1 MAAAAKASV
10 DPYQGYKFAL
20 DEEIKKANDDR
31 VYFRNRGK
39 TMYKMKDFLYGE
51 NETGED
57 VVDMN
62 LREMED
68 KHERAGLEAMKRVM
82 EQGHLRKEI
91 FEEGG
96 VPPLLM
102 NQLAAEMYN
111 KEPLFEDMQT
121 DACKRLLPDTKL
133 MHDLCSDF
141 ESEDEFETKEAND
154 FLLQCRDK
162 RNLCDF
168 VVTHDKQDHILHDL
182 MFLHLDEF
190 EYWKKKQGDSTPV
203 KYLRT
208 VPDRYQ
214 ENFSIDCYDVEDLSK
229 IVKDPSNFN
238 LYMAYGIRYIGSS
251 AFANSQYE
259 MPDSYVGTWI
269 LPSTV
274 LSIGDNCFYRFK
286 GFNEL
291 DLSRTQIDV
300 IEDGCFQ
307 ESEFQAIT
315 LPRGIKKIKKEA
327 FFGCNF
333 LEHVN
338 LEDTQVTEIWFGA
351 FANCIFRTIEFPATL
366 QNIAKNSFKHCQN
379 LRVVDLAKTN
389 VTEIGLGA
397 FAECNALEEVVL
409 PETLKVIGPA
419 AFIECINLKKINL
432 HDTKI
437 DKLYTQTFR
446 NCTSMT
452 VLQLPDTLTM
462 ISGGLEH
469 TGLKEI
475 VMPKSVT
482 DVFHACFNNMPN
494 LEVAVFENEND
505 FFVDYNIDSRRINFE
520 NCPSLKRIIRRN
532 KPITGGFLSKLNLEN
547 HPDVEITSD

>member
-1 MAAAAKASV
+1 
-10 DPYQGYKFAL
+10 
-20 DEEIKKANDDR
+20 
-31 VYFRNRGK
+31 
-39 TMYKMKDFLYGE
+39 MKDLLYGR
-51 NETGED
+51 NQTGQEEVERD
-57 VVDMN
+57 
-62 LREMED
+62 LQQMED

-111 KEPLFEDMQT
+111 EEPLFEDMQT

-133 MHDLCSDF
+133 MQDLCSD
-141 ESEDEFETKEAND
+141 SKEAND

-168 VVTHDKQDHILHDL
+168 VVTHDKQDHILHNL
-182 MFLHLDEF
+182 MFLLPEEF
-190 EYWKKKQGDSTPV
+190 EFWKKKQGDSTPV

-251 AFANSQYE
+251 AFANSLYE

-307 ESEFQAIT
+307 KSGFQAIT

-327 FFGCNF
+327 FCRCSF

-338 LEDTQVTEIWFGA
+338 LEDTQVTEIWVDA
-351 FANCIFRTIEFPATL
+351 FHRCIFKTIEFPATL
-366 QNIAKNSFKHCQN
+366 DKIGKLSFNYCRN
-379 LRVVDLAKTN
+379 LRVVDLAITN
-389 VTEIGLGA
+389 VTQIGVGA
-397 FAECNALEEVVL
+397 FEECNALENVIL
-409 PETLKVIGPA
+409 PKTLKVIGEN
-419 AFIECINLKKINL
+419 AFHWCENLKTINL

-437 DKLYTQTFR
+437 QTLEENTFDD
-446 NCTSMT
+446 CTSLT
-452 VLQLPDTLTM
+452 VLQLPDTLTT
-462 ISGGLEH
+462 IKEAFGG

-475 VMPKSVT
+475 VVPKSVAG
-482 DVFHACFNNMPN
+482 VHFRAFNRMPN

-505 FFVDYNIDSRRINFE
+505 DRFIVGTDGSYGWMMRFE
-520 NCPSLKRIIRRN
+520 DCPSLKRIIRRN
-532 KPITGGFLSKLNLEN
+532 KPITFRFLSNFNLHEGLL
-547 HPDVEITSD
+547 DVEITSD